1 MQFKS
6 VTPASGDPMLCSHL
20 LGQPAHTRYT
30 HRHLLNYSYI
40 EILKYLYFVMLKSN
54 TGKKP
59 LKLRAERPCLEN
71 MEESRGLPTLGNRT
85 TEV

>member
-1 MQFKS
+1 VQFKS
-6 VTPASGDPMLCSHL
+6 VTPASGHLMLCSHL

-40 EILKYLYFVMLKSN
+40 EILKYLYFVVLKSN

-59 LKLRAERPCLEN
+59 LKLRAERLEN